1 MFLQMMTC
9 VLSSLEL
16 RVLELIF
23 YHAFLFIECNFTVV
37 SF

>member
-9 VLSSLEL
+9 VLSSLESL
-16 RVLELIF
+16 VLELIF
-23 YHAFLFIECNFTVV
+23 YHAFFFIECNFIVV